1 VWDDAWKYTPD
12 DQPCMKMWF
21 DGGKGNPN
29 DNVAKL
35 KVEHL
40 TRQRNTGVQRVCS
53 LLSNFFLAAIFIA
66 VFV

>member
-12 DQPCMKMWF
+12 DQPCMKIWF
-21 DGGKGNPN
+21 DGEKGNPN

-35 KVEHL
+35 KVEQL
-40 TRQRNTGVQRVCS
+40 MRQLNTGVERKSS
-53 LLSNFFLAAIFIA
+53 LLSNFFLAAILMV

>member
-1 VWDDAWKYTPD
+1 
-12 DQPCMKMWF
+12 MKIWF
-21 DGGKGNPN
+21 DGEKGNPN

-40 TRQRNTGVQRVCS
+40 MRQLNTGVERKSS
-53 LLSNFFLAAIFIA
+53 LLSNFFLAAILMV

>member
-1 VWDDAWKYTPD
+1 VWDESWKYTPD
-12 DQPCMKMWF
+12 DQPCMKIWF
-21 DGGKGNPN
+21 DGEKGNPN

-40 TRQRNTGVQRVCS
+40 MKQLNTGVERKSS
-53 LLSNFFLAAIFIA
+53 LLSYFFLAAVFIV

>member
-12 DQPCMKMWF
+12 DQPCMKIWF
-21 DGGKGNPN
+21 DGEKGNPN

-35 KVEHL
+35 KVEQL
-40 TRQRNTGVQRVCS
+40 MRQLNTGVERKSS
-53 LLSNFFLAAIFIA
+53 LLSNFFLAAIFLV

>member
-12 DQPCMKMWF
+12 DQPCMKIWF
-21 DGGKGNPN
+21 DGEKGNPN
-29 DNVAKL
+29 DNIAKL

-40 TRQRNTGVQRVCS
+40 MRSHNTGVQGKSS
-53 LLSNFFLAAIFIA
+53 LLSNFFLAAIFMV

>member
-1 VWDDAWKYTPD
+1 
-12 DQPCMKMWF
+12 MKIWF
-21 DGGKGNPN
+21 DGEKGNPN
-29 DNVAKL
+29 GNVAKL

-40 TRQRNTGVQRVCS
+40 TGQHNTGVQRVSS